1 MLGKC
6 SNPSCGETFRYLQH
20 GKLFRLE
27 GDPNKNSLS
36 PKKPEYFWLCRSC
49 ARTMTLRLDEFA
61 RVKTIRVAEFLQ
73 STESSVDFVPTD
85 RRQGLVLSCLH
96 FFGGMPNRNWTPVV
110 RGKLSYARSLMA
122 G

>member
-1 MLGKC
+1 MLDKC
-6 SNPSCGETFRYLQH
+6 SNPSCGESFRYLQH

-27 GDPNKNSLS
+27 GDPNTNALRAA
-36 PKKPEYFWLCRSC
+36 KPEYFWLCRSC
-49 ARTMTLRLDEFA
+49 AMTMTLRIGDGAKIRTL
-61 RVKTIRVAEFLQ
+61 RVPDSIHA
-73 STESSVDFVPTD
+73 TESSVDFVPMD

-96 FFGGMPNRNWTPVV
+96 FLGRMPNQNWTPVV